1 MSDAKGE
8 KKATAPKK
16 TEKTTT
22 PSKKTLT
29 IAAFPKLVEVGRVV
43 LLKAGKQ
50 KGSIASVVDIID
62 ARRFLIDGPESG
74 VPRRAARANEIHLT
88 KFVLKYPR
96 GCKTK
101 TVREAWNK
109 AGMMQRWSETNLYKK
124 MEAAKKRAAVTDLD
138 RFKLYVAK
146 QRRNRLIKKHYKP
159 LLKKARKEPVK
170 KAPKKHKHAKGPYV
184 KRT

>member
-8 KKATAPKK
+8 KKPPAPKK

-62 ARRFLIDGPESG
+62 ARRVIKRFHARKFFTTKIDSFRFPLDDLQLFS
-74 VPRRAARANEIHLT
+74 T
-88 KFVLKYPR
+88 KFGFVFLL
-96 GCKTK
+96 
-101 TVREAWNK
+101 
-109 AGMMQRWSETNLYKK
+109 SFNLVELLAYS
-124 MEAAKKRAAVTDLD
+124 
-138 RFKLYVAK
+138 
-146 QRRNRLIKKHYKP
+146 QP
-159 LLKKARKEPVK
+159 LLL
-170 KAPKKHKHAKGPYV
+170 PKWFQRSSVLGSLLRH
-184 KRT
+184 